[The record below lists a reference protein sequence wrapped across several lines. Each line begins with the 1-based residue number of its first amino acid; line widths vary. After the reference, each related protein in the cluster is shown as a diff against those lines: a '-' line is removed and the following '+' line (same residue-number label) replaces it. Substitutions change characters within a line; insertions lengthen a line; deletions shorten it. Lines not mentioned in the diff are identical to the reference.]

1 MALDATL
8 LRSSFDTILE
18 RQPQITPRF
27 YEILF
32 ARYPQVK
39 PLFGARSNKQQ
50 AEMLQAALVAV
61 LDKLEDASWLEQ
73 TLGAMGEKHLDYG
86 VADEMYEW
94 VVASLLSTL
103 EEVAGADWTPEV
115 AAAWQAALG
124 AVSSLMLK
132 GAHAARARVPDA
144 RRAANG

>member
-1 MALDATL
+1 MALDAAL

-39 PLFGARSNKQQ
+39 SLFGARSNQQQ

-86 VADEMYEW
+86 VTDEMYEW
-94 VVASLLSTL
+94 VGTSLLATL
-103 EEVAGADWTPEV
+103 AEVAGDDWTAELE
-115 AAAWQAALG
+115 AAWQAALG
-124 AVSSLMLK
+124 AVAGLMLK
-132 GAHAARARVPDA
+132 GAHAAQARAA
-144 RRAANG
+144 RPRAANG